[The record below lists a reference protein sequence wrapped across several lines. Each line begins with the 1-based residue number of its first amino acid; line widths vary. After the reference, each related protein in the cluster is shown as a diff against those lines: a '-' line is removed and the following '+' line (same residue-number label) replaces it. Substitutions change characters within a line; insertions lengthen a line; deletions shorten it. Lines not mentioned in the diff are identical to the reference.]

1 MALPKAQSNDVV
13 AVADPQQ
20 LATAAA
26 AAGEDPQPSG
36 WEMSLHMSGGAN
48 SNAVVGVRTVRMH
61 KLADKEKFIRMSA
74 TADFSDDALSL
85 WELYEKTVDLDK
97 LSPPQSPLRLNIPME
112 DFTFTEYGSVD
123 ADKKLKLSE
132 LEKMEDDFP
141 IRRKENP
148 EPETPEKTRKFMQV
162 LSLAI
167 SKYDA
172 DETQTQA
179 PPKKQMKCA
188 VVPQ

>member
-1 MALPKAQSNDVV
+1 
-13 AVADPQQ
+13 
-20 LATAAA
+20 
-26 AAGEDPQPSG
+26 
-36 WEMSLHMSGGAN
+36 MSLHMSGGAN

-61 KLADKEKFIRMSA
+61 KEKYIEKYRRMNA
-74 TADFSDDALSL
+74 TTDLDMRSEDALSL

-97 LSPPQSPLRLNIPME
+97 LGPPQSPLRLNIPME

-132 LEKMEDDFP
+132 LEKILEDDFP
-141 IRRKENP
+141 IWRKEKTPEKTP

-167 SKYDA
+167 GKYDV
-172 DETQTQA
+172 DETQTT
-179 PPKKQMKCA
+179 PKKQMKLQCG
-188 VVPQ
+188 V

>member
-1 MALPKAQSNDVV
+1 LILCHSSSLLKLHYRASM
-13 AVADPQQ
+13 
-20 LATAAA
+20 
-26 AAGEDPQPSG
+26 
-36 WEMSLHMSGGAN
+36 MSLHMSGGAN

-61 KLADKEKFIRMSA
+61 KLADKEKFLRMNA
-74 TADFSDDALSL
+74 TTDLDMISEDALSL

-97 LSPPQSPLRLNIPME
+97 LGPPQSPLRLNIPME

-141 IRRKENP
+141 IWRKEKTPEKTP

-167 SKYDA
+167 GKYDV
-172 DETQTQA
+172 DETQTT
-179 PPKKQMKCA
+179 PKKQMKLQCG
-188 VVPQ
+188 V